1 MAEEMKEGS
10 AMEPTEV
17 DTKEHLAVTS
27 HGTVVDHGLHRQLKS
42 RHMRMISLGG
52 VIGASIWY
60 GVGVSIASSGPV
72 GALVC
77 FIVIGIDVFFVMQSI
92 GEMSTLYPSAGAFTE
107 LAGIFID
114 GAVAVALGWNYWY
127 LWAINLAAEY
137 NLIAI
142 VLSYW
147 TDKVP
152 AYAWILLFW
161 AFYQVIG
168 LLGIIVYG
176 EVEFWLATIKIVTVG
191 ITMLLSILVNTG
203 AMGGDYIGFRYW
215 AEPGPVINGI
225 NGFGQSF
232 VLAAVYYSGT
242 ELVAVTAGES
252 RRPSKD
258 VPSAIKQSLFRII
271 IIYWGLMSFA
281 GISVSAVDEDLLTA
295 DSRAGSSPFA
305 IMLVRAGYSWGG
317 HLINAF
323 IFFAT
328 FSASNSSIYL
338 ASRTLKSLADQGR
351 APRFFGKTHLGGVP
365 VYAAVASN
373 AVGLIA
379 LTTISEGGGKVFG
392 YLVNLIGAGG
402 LIVWSV
408 VGITHLR
415 FRRAWRLQGHTPD
428 ELPFHAFL
436 YPYGAWIVAI
446 FNPFLVFIQG
456 YGTLINPQHWVDFV
470 IAYIILVLFF
480 VIWAGWK
487 IWHRT
492 KVVDLATVDLQEG
505 RREVLAADDDEE
517 QPGLFQR
524 TGNALRAR
532 WGTS

>member
-1 MAEEMKEGS
+1 MAEEVKHAS
-10 AMEPTEV
+10 VVEPTEI
-17 DTKEHLAVTS
+17 DSKEHLTVTAT
-27 HGTVVDHGLHRQLKS
+27 GTIVDHGLHRQLKQ
-42 RHMRMISLGG
+42 RHMQMISLGG

-60 GVGVSIASSGPV
+60 GIGISIAASGPV

-77 FIVIGIDVFFVMQSI
+77 FVVIGIDVFFVMQSI
-92 GEMSTLYPSAGAFTE
+92 GEMATLYPSTGAFTE
-107 LAGIFID
+107 MAGRFVD
-114 GAVAVALGWNYWY
+114 GAVATALGWNYWY

-152 AYAWILLFW
+152 AYAWILVFW
-161 AFYQVIG
+161 AFYQCIG
-168 LLGIIVYG
+168 LLGIVVYG
-176 EVEFWLATIKIVTVG
+176 EAEFWLATIKIVFVG
-191 ITMLLSILVNTG
+191 ITFLLSILVNTG

-215 AEPGPVINGI
+215 KTPGPVINGI

-252 RRPSKD
+252 KRPLRD
-258 VPSAIKQSLFRII
+258 VPKAIKQSLFRIV
-271 IIYWGLMSFA
+271 IIYWGIAFFA
-281 GISVSAVDEDLLTA
+281 GISVSAVDEMLLTA

-305 IMLVRAGYSWGG
+305 IMLLRAGYTWGPT
-317 HLINAF
+317 LINSF

-328 FSASNSSIYL
+328 FSACNSSIYL

-351 APRFFGKTHLGGVP
+351 APRLFRKTHFGGVP

-379 LTTISEGGGKVFG
+379 LSTISEGGGKVFG

-415 FRRAWRLQGHTPD
+415 FRKAWRIQGHTPE
-428 ELPFHAFL
+428 ELPFRAFMF
-436 YPYGAWIVAI
+436 PYGAWIVAI

-456 YGTLINPQHWVDFV
+456 YGTLIHPWHPVDFV
-470 IAYIILVLFF
+470 VAYIILVLFF

-487 IWHRT
+487 LWHKT
-492 KVVDLATVDLQEG
+492 KIVDLATVNLQEG
-505 RREVLAADDDEE
+505 RREAIAVDDDEE
-517 QPGLFQR
+517 GPGLFQR
-524 TGNALRAR
+524 AGNALRGRRA
-532 WGTS
+532 